1 MKNKLLLIFV
11 CLGTCRIATAQWTQI
26 NMQTGR
32 WYHSSAIVEGK
43 LIIAG
48 GLVSGFQPINSVE
61 IYDIE
66 AGTWSDTTL
75 SEARAFM
82 GTAVLGS
89 KVYFAG
95 GGDLFGGISDQ
106 IDVYDASTGE
116 WSTMNLLEP
125 RAALS
130 AAAVGGKLFFA
141 GGGTISYPN
150 YFPSGTVEIYDTS
163 GGGGWEYDA
172 LSEARMAMAATVAG
186 DKAFFAGGVKN
197 NTEASSRVDIYNA
210 ADDSW
215 DTVYLSQPRFFLSAT
230 TAGDKILF
238 AGGTDPLSNDSD
250 VVDIYGLNGM
260 NWDSPA
266 TFPVEAMLIA
276 AATLGNKACFAG
288 GSTVD
293 DNLSVEDPTNALHIY
308 DPSNDNPEWEVEYME
323 TPRVGAS
330 AAVWG
335 NQLFISGGF
344 NWDSLHLNSIEIYTD
359 TTLVNA
365 TEMPAPVP
373 ELSLYPNPNKGQF
386 SIELPRGISLP
397 ATIRLYDLKGREAV
411 RKNARAFSQTIDVS
425 HLQAGAYL
433 LGIYAPD
440 GRLVAKKRVVIAP

>member
-1 MKNKLLLIFV
+1 MKRKLLLILF
-11 CLGTCRIATAQWTQI
+11 CIGICGIASAQWSQI

-32 WYHSSAIVEGK
+32 WYHSSACINGK

-66 AGTWSDTTL
+66 AGMWSDTTL
-75 SEARAFM
+75 SEARGFM

-95 GGDLFGGISDQ
+95 GGDLTGGVSDQ
-106 IDVYDASTGE
+106 IDIYDASTGE

-141 GGGTISYPN
+141 GGGSINYPN
-150 YFPSGTVEIYDTS
+150 FSPSGTVEIYDTLT
-163 GGGGWEYDA
+163 GNWDYYA
-172 LSEARMAMAATVAG
+172 LSEARMAMGAAVAG

-197 NTEASSRVDIYNA
+197 NTEASSWVDIYNA

-215 DTVYLSQPRFFLSAT
+215 DTAYLSQPRFSLSAT
-230 TAGDKILF
+230 TVGNKILF

-250 VVDIYGLNGM
+250 VVDIYDLNTGD
-260 NWDSPA
+260 WDTPTA
-266 TFPVEAMLIA
+266 LPIEAMGIA
-276 AATLGNKACFAG
+276 AATMGDKAYFAG
-288 GSTVD
+288 GSTVNN
-293 DNLSVEDPTNALHIY
+293 NLTVETPTNALYIY
-308 DPSNDNPEWEVEYME
+308 GPLHVFLGWEVEYME

-330 AAVWG
+330 ASVWE

-344 NWDSLHLNSIEIYTD
+344 NWIDRHLNSIEIYTD
-359 TTLVNA
+359 TTLVDA
-365 TEMPAPVP
+365 TETPAPVLDIP
-373 ELSLYPNPNKGQF
+373 LYPNPNKGQF

-397 ATIRLYDLKGREAV
+397 ATVRLFDLKGREV
-411 RKNARAFSQTIDVS
+411 FRITARASNQTINAS
-425 HLQAGAYL
+425 QLPAGAYL
-433 LGIYAPD
+433 LGVYAPD
-440 GRLVAKKRVVIAP
+440 GRLVAKKRAVIAP